1 MPLKS
6 KIEEREAQIKI
17 LEEELKILKFQVV
30 SSKSQQKKLKFTLL
44 EGLWKGKTDLSLK
57 EIQSSEIK
65 LKGNF

>member
-1 MPLKS
+1 MNN
-6 KIEEREAQIKI
+6 EASVIAKIKI